1 MVRSLLGVA
10 LDHCDFR
17 KLVAGNLGTHSIRKG
32 AATYCAKCGVSKDHI
47 ELRGRWSGHKKQVD
61 TYIDIERS
69 FPDAQVAARLCGPNG
84 AARYILV
91 ENTWCN
97 PSYLANIVAP
107 NCARAFSNEIAQLLA
122 IPLIYAAVQSTST
135 FDSEYPLLPEPL
147 QQRILNSIRLAANI
161 DVDSDVPQF
170 VEKVAILPS
179 GFDGDLR
186 LVDMSGEMAE
196 LGGQATSST
205 AVIAALLSQSTEI
218 NALKRRIEEVHSQHQ
233 AELASLQ
240 TTMRSQF
247 ERLHST
253 IKRITV
259 QPVVRSVTTPTDHGA
274 PGVLSRPTAR
284 LTKRPRD
291 LFELWKEYEFGI
303 GGVKPAKL
311 FNEKER
317 GKAKFVFCFR
327 LKFWVLVEGMLKRGH
342 TSDTA
347 IDAIYLKYR
356 RSKSVTAILTLLRH
370 GKPQRNEF

>member
-1 MVRSLLGVA
+1 
-10 LDHCDFR
+10 
-17 KLVAGNLGTHSIRKG
+17 
-32 AATYCAKCGVSKDHI
+32 
-47 ELRGRWSGHKKQVD
+47 
-61 TYIDIERS
+61 
-69 FPDAQVAARLCGPNG
+69 
-84 AARYILV
+84 
-91 ENTWCN
+91 
-97 PSYLANIVAP
+97 
-107 NCARAFSNEIAQLLA
+107 
-122 IPLIYAAVQSTST
+122 
-135 FDSEYPLLPEPL
+135 
-147 QQRILNSIRLAANI
+147 
-161 DVDSDVPQF
+161 
-170 VEKVAILPS
+170 
-179 GFDGDLR
+179 
-186 LVDMSGEMAE
+186 
-196 LGGQATSST
+196 
-205 AVIAALLSQSTEI
+205 
-218 NALKRRIEEVHSQHQ
+218 
-233 AELASLQ
+233 
-240 TTMRSQF
+240 MRSQF

-259 QPVVRSVTTPTDHGA
+259 QPVVRSVTMPTDHGA

-284 LTKRPRD
+284 LAKRPRD